1 MEYRWRVLWVV
12 ALGTFMAPLD
22 ASVVNI
28 ALLSIIQ
35 DFKASLATGEWVI
48 LIYLLFISTLL
59 LTYGRLGDLYGK
71 KPVYVTG
78 FVVFTIGSL
87 LCGLSPM
94 LNFLIGARVIQAL
107 GAGMMMAMAPAIVT
121 EVFPPQERG
130 KALGI
135 NGMTVAAAL
144 AFGPSAGGF
153 LTHFFGWRSVFFINI
168 PIGLI
173 GSILAYKVIKPAT
186 LKEKHSFDFIGALL
200 SFIGLG
206 SLLIVLTFF
215 EKYGFTH
222 PFILGALLTSILAF
236 ILFLYTEKHV
246 KEPMV
251 DLALFNNRDFSF
263 SNLSAFLSYV
273 ALYQVVFL
281 MPIYLQQLR
290 QFSPEKAGMIM
301 SVHPLLTMIV
311 APISGSLSDKIGSR
325 ILAPLGMIVM
335 ALGLFFISQLG
346 PSATIVKMISTLML
360 IGLGSAIFQSPNNS
374 TIMGSVP
381 KNRLGTASGFLATMR
396 NVGMVMGVAVAGA
409 VFTGR
414 KTYYLNYYL
423 ESHYPKELA
432 LVQALANAFKEAFF
446 VGALIA
452 LASAT
457 ASLVRSKGQREKLL
471 QK

>member
-1 MEYRWRVLWVV
+1 MEYRWKVLWVV

-28 ALLSIIQ
+28 ALLSIIK
-35 DFKASLATGEWVI
+35 DFKASLAVGEWVI
-48 LIYLLFISTLL
+48 LIYLLFISALL

-71 KPVYVTG
+71 KPIYVTG
-78 FVVFTIGSL
+78 FVVFTLGSL
-87 LCGLSPM
+87 LCGLSPT
-94 LNFLIGARVIQAL
+94 LSFLIGARVIQSL

-173 GSILAYKVIKPAT
+173 GSILAYKIIKT
-186 LKEKHSFDFIGALL
+186 EVSSKKHSFDFLGAFL

-215 EKYGFTH
+215 EKYSFTH
-222 PFILGALLTSILAF
+222 PLMVGFLLTSILAF
-236 ILFLYTEKHV
+236 IMFLYVEQKV
-246 KEPMV
+246 AEPMV
-251 DLALFNNRDFSF
+251 DLSLFKNRDFSF

-273 ALYQVVFL
+273 ALYQLVFL

-290 QFSPEKAGMIM
+290 QFSSEKAGMVM

-311 APISGSLSDKIGSR
+311 APLSGSLSDKIGSR
-325 ILAPLGMIVM
+325 ILAPFGMVVM
-335 ALGLFFISQLG
+335 AVGLFAISRLKET
-346 PSATIVKMISTLML
+346 SSVVIIILSLMF

-414 KTYYLNYYL
+414 RNYYLTYYLQN
-423 ESHYPKELA
+423 HYTEELA
-432 LVQALANAFKEAFF
+432 TTKAFILAFREAFL

-452 LASAT
+452 LLSAG
-457 ASLVRSKGQREKLL
+457 ASLVRARRREKLL

>member
-1 MEYRWRVLWVV
+1 MEYRWKVLWVV

-28 ALLSIIQ
+28 ALLSIIK
-35 DFKASLATGEWVI
+35 DFKASLAVGEWVI
-48 LIYLLFISTLL
+48 LIYLLFISALL
-59 LTYGRLGDLYGK
+59 LTYGRIGDLYGK

-78 FVVFTIGSL
+78 FAVFTLGSL
-87 LCGLSPM
+87 LCGLSPT
-94 LNFLIGARVIQAL
+94 LTFLIGARVVQSL

-153 LTHFFGWRSVFFINI
+153 LTHFFGWRSIFFINL

-173 GSILAYKVIKPAT
+173 GSILAYKIIKNEVSQ
-186 LKEKHSFDFIGALL
+186 KKHSFDFLGALL

-206 SLLIVLTFF
+206 SLLVVLTFF
-215 EKYGFTH
+215 EKYPLNH
-222 PFILGALLTSILAF
+222 PLMIVALSTALVAF
-236 ILFLYTEKHV
+236 VLFLYTEKRV
-246 KEPMV
+246 REPMV
-251 DLALFNNRDFSF
+251 DLSLFKNRDFSF
-263 SNLSAFLSYV
+263 SNLSAFLSYI

-290 QFSPEKAGMIM
+290 QFSPEKAGMVM

-311 APISGSLSDKIGSR
+311 APLSGALSDKIGSR
-325 ILAPLGMIVM
+325 VLAPLGMTVM
-335 ALGLFFISQLG
+335 AAGLVAIARLDAGSPVVIIIL
-346 PSATIVKMISTLML
+346 SLML

-381 KNRLGTASGFLATMR
+381 KERLGTASGFLATMR

-409 VFTGR
+409 VFTALR
-414 KTYYLNYYL
+414 SYYLSYYL
-423 ESHYPKELA
+423 QNHYLEEVATATAFVLA
-432 LVQALANAFKEAFF
+432 FRGAFL
-446 VGALIA
+446 VGAFIA
-452 LASAT
+452 FLSAIT
-457 ASLVRSKGQREKLL
+457 SIVRAKSREKLA
-471 QK
+471 QS

>member
-1 MEYRWRVLWVV
+1 MEYRWRVMWVV

-28 ALLSIIQ
+28 ALLSIIK

-71 KPVYVTG
+71 KLVYVTG
-78 FVVFTIGSL
+78 FVVFTVGSL
-87 LCGLSPM
+87 LCGLSPT
-94 LNFLIGARVIQAL
+94 LGFLIGARVIQSL

-121 EVFPPQERG
+121 EVFPSQERG

-135 NGMTVAAAL
+135 NGMMVAAAL

-153 LTHFFGWRSVFFINI
+153 LTHFFGWRSVFFINL

-173 GSILAYKVIKPAT
+173 GSILAFKIIKNDFT
-186 LKEKHSFDFIGALL
+186 REKHSFDFLGAFL
-200 SFIGLG
+200 SFLGLG
-206 SLLIVLTFF
+206 SLLILLTFF

-222 PFILGALLTSILAF
+222 PLMIGALVISILAF
-236 ILFLYTEKHV
+236 LLFLYTEKKV
-246 KEPMV
+246 SEPMV
-251 DLALFNNRDFSF
+251 DLGLFKNRDFSF

-290 QFSPEKAGMIM
+290 HFTPEKAGMVM

-311 APISGSLSDKIGSR
+311 APLSGSLSDKIGSKV
-325 ILAPLGMIVM
+325 LAPLGMTVM
-335 ALGLFFISQLG
+335 ALGLFALSRLNSETTVGIIILS
-346 PSATIVKMISTLML
+346 LML

-414 KTYYLNYYL
+414 RTYYLTYYL
-423 ESHYPKELA
+423 QNHYTKELA
-432 LVQALANAFKEAFF
+432 TVKAFVLAFREAFL
-446 VGALIA
+446 VGAFIA
-452 LASAT
+452 LLSAA
-457 ASLVRSKGQREKLL
+457 ASLVRSRGRKEKLL